1 VVRFLK
7 QLVLGLTLA
16 LLAPVVALA
25 QTCAPPSAF
34 QTTIPAGV
42 INDYYQ
48 GSGQP
53 TLNPGAT
60 AITLGTR
67 DTRGAT
73 TTLAVGD
80 LLMIIQIQDGSYNT
94 ANNSTYGNGSGSGN
108 GSTSLGSVGR
118 YEWVRITGGTFPNIT
133 FTPALTNQY
142 FDSDATASANQRRY
156 QVVRVPQ
163 YTSGT
168 AAGVFAPPWNGRTG
182 GVVAMDVRGALTLG
196 NGPVDGGVFN
206 RAIFVAEKAFGAG

>member
-1 VVRFLK
+1 MVRFLK
-7 QLVLGLTLA
+7 QLVLGLTVA

-34 QTTIPAGV
+34 QTSIPAGV

-94 ANNSTYGNGSGSGN
+94 ANNSTYGNGSGSGSS
-108 GSTSLGSVGR
+108 GSR
-118 YEWVRITGGTFPNIT
+118 WWRF
-133 FTPALTNQY
+133 
-142 FDSDATASANQRRY
+142 R
-156 QVVRVPQ
+156 
-163 YTSGT
+163 
-168 AAGVFAPPWNGRTG
+168 
-182 GVVAMDVRGALTLG
+182 
-196 NGPVDGGVFN
+196 DGGP
-206 RAIFVAEKAFGAG
+206 RRHL